1 MEGVINFNANKI
13 VVSKCQMCLV
23 LLVCMN
29 AIRVSLKGEVQCL
42 KEEVLE
48 SWHINIRRGCMTS
61 QKAHQKKKCWSKGWE
76 VH

>member
-1 MEGVINFNANKI
+1 MEGVINFNTNKI

-23 LLVCMN
+23 LLVCTN

-48 SWHINIRRGCMTS
+48 MKHHVLEKMSLINLANTS
-61 QKAHQKKKCWSKGWE
+61 T
-76 VH
+76 